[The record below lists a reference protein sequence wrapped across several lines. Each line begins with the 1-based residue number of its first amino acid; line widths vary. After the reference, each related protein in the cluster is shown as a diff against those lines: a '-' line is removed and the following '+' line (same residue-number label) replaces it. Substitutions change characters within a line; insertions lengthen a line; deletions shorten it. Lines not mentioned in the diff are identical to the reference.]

1 MINDLPDIIKR
12 LREVDI
18 TSVQSGMDN
27 PRNVTGNPLAGIDPE
42 EIIDTRKYTS
52 ELENYLTNSGNGN
65 PEFSNL
71 PRKWNTAVAG
81 AKDNFLLHNDL
92 IFHPVFKNGILGFG
106 VWVGGILSATLN
118 AYAIPLDV
126 WVEEKDICKITG
138 IICSLWR
145 DNGDR
150 FLRNKGRFR
159 YYLNSIGIEKFREL
173 VEEKFGT
180 LSNDPGSIFNER
192 QRSLFGINKQKQNNL
207 YFAGL
212 HIPVGRLCVEDI
224 QEIAR
229 LSEKY
234 GQSEVRLT
242 EDQNLIIVGL
252 KDNILEE
259 FSNEE
264 IINKFKLNPSHFSSS
279 TVSCTGSSYCSF
291 ALANTKDI
299 ARNISEK
306 LDRELE
312 LSEEVKIHWTGC
324 PNNCGQAHMGGIGMT
339 GTKVKKEGG
348 GTEDGYNVSIGGRQD
363 HLQTLGETEFKKV
376 SKHEIYKLIKEI
388 LINKFNS
395 KLKT

>member
-1 MINDLPDIIKR
+1 M
-12 LREVDI
+12 
-18 TSVQSGMDN
+18 
-27 PRNVTGNPLAGIDPE
+27 
-42 EIIDTRKYTS
+42 
-52 ELENYLTNSGNGN
+52 
-65 PEFSNL
+65 
-71 PRKWNTAVAG
+71 
-81 AKDNFLLHNDL
+81 
-92 IFHPVFKNGILGFG
+92 
-106 VWVGGILSATLN
+106 
-118 AYAIPLDV
+118 
-126 WVEEKDICKITG
+126 
-138 IICSLWR
+138 
-145 DNGDR
+145 
-150 FLRNKGRFR
+150 
-159 YYLNSIGIEKFREL
+159 NSIGVDKFREL

-180 LSNDPGSIFNER
+180 LSKDPGSLFNKK
-192 QRSLFGINKQKQNNL
+192 QRSIFGINKQKQDNL

-229 LSEKY
+229 LSEKF

-252 KDNILEE
+252 KENILKE

-264 IINKFKLNPSHFSSS
+264 IINKFKLDPSHFSAS

-299 ARNISEK
+299 ARNISEQ
-306 LDRELE
+306 LDQELE
-312 LSEEVKIHWTGC
+312 LLEEVKIHWTGC

-363 HLQTLGETEFKKV
+363 HIQTLGETEFKKV
-376 SKHEIYKLIKEI
+376 SKHEIYNVIKEI
-388 LINKFNS
+388 LINKFNA

>member
-1 MINDLPDIIKR
+1 MYKR
-12 LREVDI
+12 
-18 TSVQSGMDN
+18 Q
-27 PRNVTGNPLAGIDPE
+27 
-42 EIIDTRKYTS
+42 
-52 ELENYLTNSGNGN
+52 
-65 PEFSNL
+65 
-71 PRKWNTAVAG
+71 
-81 AKDNFLLHNDL
+81 
-92 IFHPVFKNGILGFG
+92 
-106 VWVGGILSATLN
+106 
-118 AYAIPLDV
+118 
-126 WVEEKDICKITG
+126 
-138 IICSLWR
+138 
-145 DNGDR
+145 
-150 FLRNKGRFR
+150 
-159 YYLNSIGIEKFREL
+159 
-173 VEEKFGT
+173 
-180 LSNDPGSIFNER
+180 
-192 QRSLFGINKQKQNNL
+192 
-207 YFAGL
+207 
-212 HIPVGRLCVEDI
+212 GRLCVEDI

-259 FSNEE
+259 FGNEE

-376 SKHEIYKLIKEI
+376 SKHEIYNLIKEI
-388 LINKFNS
+388 LINKFNA